1 MQDKPYGVFC
11 ITFPDGAHGIPN
23 DMTTNPNSQMAML
36 TARIDATTLAAFDA
50 FAEGRGGRS
59 VVLRQLV
66 EQAAFAN
73 ADAPRVER
81 QEDVSRN
88 RISMR
93 FTDVEN
99 AVLEHRASQRSTN
112 RSGWIKALVRRHL
125 GLKSRVDDGLI
136 AKLAPI
142 RMQLLRI
149 GRNLNQAMKA
159 ANAAMLPDGDKQIGG
174 ELQRIADMRMEVA
187 EQVAAV
193 GDAMRGDVG
202 YWAVAD

>member
-1 MQDKPYGVFC
+1 
-11 ITFPDGAHGIPN
+11 
-23 DMTTNPNSQMAML
+23 MTTNPGSRTIML

-59 VVLRQLV
+59 AVLRQLI
-66 EQAAFAN
+66 EQTTN
-73 ADAPRVER
+73 ENDDAPRVEPPESTAKNR
-81 QEDVSRN
+81 VSL
-88 RISMR
+88 R

-99 AVLEHRASQRSTN
+99 AVLEHRAAQRSTN

-136 AKLAPI
+136 AELAPI

-159 ANAAMLPDGDKQIGG
+159 ANAAMLPDGDKRIAA
-174 ELQRIADMRMEVA
+174 ELRRIADMRLEIS

>member
-1 MQDKPYGVFC
+1 
-11 ITFPDGAHGIPN
+11 
-23 DMTTNPNSQMAML
+23 MTTNPRRKETML
-36 TARIDATTLAAFDA
+36 TARVDAATLAAFDS
-50 FAEGRGGRS
+50 FAEARGGRS

-66 EQAAFAN
+66 ERAVTDH
-73 ADAPRVER
+73 ADAPLVEPREATPTNRV
-81 QEDVSRN
+81 
-88 RISMR
+88 SMR
-93 FTDVEN
+93 FTDVEI
-99 AVLEHRASQRSTN
+99 AVLEHRATQRSTN

-136 AKLAPI
+136 AELAPI

-159 ANAAMLPDGDKQIGG
+159 ANASMLPDGDKQIGD
-174 ELQRIADMRMEVA
+174 ELRRIADMRMEVS

-193 GDAMRGDVG
+193 GDAMRGDAS

>member
-1 MQDKPYGVFC
+1 
-11 ITFPDGAHGIPN
+11 
-23 DMTTNPNSQMAML
+23 MTTNPGSRMTML
-36 TARIDATTLAAFDA
+36 TARIDAATLAAFDT

-59 VVLRQLV
+59 VVLRQ
-66 EQAAFAN
+66 AAREN
-73 ADAPRVER
+73 VDAPRVER
-81 QEDVSRN
+81 RESTASNRVSL
-88 RISMR
+88 R

-99 AVLEHRASQRSTN
+99 AVLEHRASQRSTD

-136 AKLAPI
+136 AELAPI

-159 ANAAMLPDGDKQIGG
+159 ANTSMLPDGDKQIAG
-174 ELQRIADMRMEVA
+174 ELRRIADMRMEVS

-193 GDAMRGDVG
+193 GDAMRGDTS